1 MYLNLIVP
9 STKLEIF
16 ASNSETGLSDR
27 VSDTGDVQSKEI
39 GPFVEEELLNLTC
52 VSAGGNPP
60 PRVEW
65 WANEQLIDDSYER
78 TIVSQVNR
86 VVNLLKVGP
95 LDRSYQ
101 GRAYTCKVTN
111 SDLSSPVEQTVS
123 LKVDCKYLFGT
134 KNICLT
140 RLWSSRFWLVLQTNG
155 HSQIATQQSRA
166 ERVRR
171 MAQWSKRFWLFSPVL
186 RIPKLGSCLEFRS

>member
-16 ASNSETGLSDR
+16 ASNAETGLSSR
-27 VSDTGDVQSKEI
+27 VSDTSDLQSSKEI
-39 GPFVEEELLNLTC
+39 GPFVEEEVVNLTC

-65 WANEQLIDDSYER
+65 WANDQLIDDNYER

-123 LKVDCKYLFGT
+123 LKVDRKFSFGY
-134 KNICLT
+134 
-140 RLWSSRFWLVLQTNG
+140 FV
-155 HSQIATQQSRA
+155 
-166 ERVRR
+166 
-171 MAQWSKRFWLFSPVL
+171 LFSEL
-186 RIPKLGSCLEFRS
+186 

>member
-27 VSDTGDVQSKEI
+27 VSDTSDVNSSKEI
-39 GPFVEEELLNLTC
+39 GPFVEEELVNLTC

-65 WANEQLIDDSYER
+65 WANDQLIDDSYER

-111 SDLSSPVEQTVS
+111 SDLSSPVEQTVN
-123 LKVDCKYLFGT
+123 LKVDRKYSL
-134 KNICLT
+134 
-140 RLWSSRFWLVLQTNG
+140 
-155 HSQIATQQSRA
+155 
-166 ERVRR
+166 
-171 MAQWSKRFWLFSPVL
+171 
-186 RIPKLGSCLEFRS
+186 

>member
-16 ASNSETGLSDR
+16 ASNAETGLSSR
-27 VSDTGDVQSKEI
+27 VSDTSDLQSSKEI
-39 GPFVEEELLNLTC
+39 GPFVEEEVVNLTC

-123 LKVDCKYLFGT
+123 LKVDRKYSFGY
-134 KNICLT
+134 
-140 RLWSSRFWLVLQTNG
+140 FG
-155 HSQIATQQSRA
+155 
-166 ERVRR
+166 
-171 MAQWSKRFWLFSPVL
+171 LFS
-186 RIPKLGSCLEFRS
+186 